1 MWLQSI
7 SCGAG
12 AEDAGCLK
20 KRYEMLRLFLSL
32 VVLGLRTDCDSDIW
46 DALVYT
52 GSIMPYNVQP

>member
-20 KRYEMLRLFLSL
+20 KRYEWGNVAFVL
-32 VVLGLRTDCDSDIW
+32 VFGCSGL
-46 DALVYT
+46 AH
-52 GSIMPYNVQP
+52 